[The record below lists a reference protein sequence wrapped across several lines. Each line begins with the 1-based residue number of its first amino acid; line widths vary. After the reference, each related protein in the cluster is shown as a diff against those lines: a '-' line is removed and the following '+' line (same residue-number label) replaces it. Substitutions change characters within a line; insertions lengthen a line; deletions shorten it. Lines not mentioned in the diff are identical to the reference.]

1 MAIRK
6 ISFVQVVAPPLFLGS
21 ERGENLPPKKKVGTR
36 VEEFID

>member
-6 ISFVQVVAPPLFLGS
+6 ISFVQVVATPLFFGS
-21 ERGENLPPKKKVGTR
+21 EGGENLPPKKKGWDS